1 MLVIADITCND
12 SAYYLV
18 VSSNSAH
25 GEVYS
30 IQHYIIKFVSELQQ
44 VGGFLRVLRFFF
56 SPVKLTAASCQ
67 YNWIIVESDFKH
79 PNPNPTIRYYL

>member
-1 MLVIADITCND
+1 MLVIADITCYD

-18 VSSNSAH
+18 VSSNPAH
-25 GEVYS
+25 AEVYS

-56 SPVKLTAASCQ
+56 HQ
-67 YNWIIVESDFKH
+67 
-79 PNPNPTIRYYL
+79 